1 MLSLFVGAAC
11 SRELLQP
18 KIGYH
23 IAMRRAFL
31 LFLLLLTNCFL
42 ASCDKEPLY
51 NTQSYVFGTL
61 VDISIYGESELAA
74 QEISNQIIRDF
85 QALHNRLHAWRPS
98 ELKTLN
104 RAFALGKIPV
114 TIKPDV
120 AAMIADATQLSVQSK
135 GAFNPSIG
143 SLIQAWGFQQD
154 EFKPT
159 VIDENKLKSLVQAN
173 PQMTDIVIENGKVF
187 SNNPQVQLDFGG
199 YAKGY
204 ALDLAIINLRKQGV
218 KNALINIG
226 GNIIALGQHGEKPW
240 RVGIQHPRKPNA
252 IAVLNLESGWAIG
265 TSGDYQRYFDLD
277 GKRYCHIID
286 PATGYPV
293 QGMQA
298 VTVLIPP
305 QSHAGVM
312 SDVASKPIFIA
323 KSDSRAEAAK
333 SMGVENFLIIESI
346 DKIWV
351 SVAMAKRITWL
362 DQAAA
367 KHVVQIQ
374 P

>member
-1 MLSLFVGAAC
+1 
-11 SRELLQP
+11 
-18 KIGYH
+18 
-23 IAMRRAFL
+23 MR
-31 LFLLLLTNCFL
+31 LFLIFVLIFLTGCT
-42 ASCDKEPLY
+42 KPEPLY

-61 VDISIYGESELAA
+61 VDISIYGETELAA

-114 TIKPDV
+114 TIKPDL
-120 AAMIADATQLSVQSK
+120 ALMIADATKLSVQSK

-143 SLIQAWGFQQD
+143 GLIQAWGFQQD
-154 EFKPT
+154 EFKPIK
-159 VIDENKLKSLVQAN
+159 IDENKLKSLLQAN
-173 PQMTDIVIENGKVF
+173 PQMSDIVIENGKVF

-226 GNIIALGQHGEKPW
+226 GNIIALGQHGAKPW

-265 TSGDYQRYFDLD
+265 TSGDYQRYFDVY

-333 SMGVENFLIIESI
+333 SMGVVNFLIIEST

-362 DQAAA
+362 DKDAA

>member
-1 MLSLFVGAAC
+1 MRLFIILILIV
-11 SRELLQP
+11 
-18 KIGYH
+18 
-23 IAMRRAFL
+23 
-31 LFLLLLTNCFL
+31 L
-42 ASCDKEPLY
+42 AGCTKPEPLY

-61 VDISIYGESELAA
+61 VDISIYGETELAA

-98 ELKTLN
+98 ELKSLN
-104 RAFALGKIPV
+104 RAFALGKTPV
-114 TIKPDV
+114 TIKPDL
-120 AAMIADATQLSVQSK
+120 ALMIADATKLSVQSK

-143 SLIQAWGFQQD
+143 GLIQAWGFHHD
-154 EFKPT
+154 EFKP
-159 VIDENKLKSLVQAN
+159 VKIDDDKLKSLVQAN

-187 SNNPQVQLDFGG
+187 SNNPHVQLDFGG

-218 KNALINIG
+218 KNALINVG
-226 GNIIALGQHGEKPW
+226 GNIIALGQHGDKPW

-252 IAVLNLESGWAIG
+252 IAVLDLPSGWAIG

-293 QGMQA
+293 QGTQA

-305 QSHAGVM
+305 QSRAGVM

-333 SMGVENFLIIESI
+333 SMGVENFLIIEST

-362 DQAAA
+362 DQDAA

>member
-1 MLSLFVGAAC
+1 
-11 SRELLQP
+11 
-18 KIGYH
+18 
-23 IAMRRAFL
+23 MR
-31 LFLLLLTNCFL
+31 LFLIFSFIFL
-42 ASCDKEPLY
+42 VGCTKPEPLY

-104 RAFALGKIPV
+104 RAFALGKTPV

-143 SLIQAWGFQQD
+143 GLIQAWGFQQD
-154 EFKPT
+154 EFKPIK
-159 VIDENKLKSLVQAN
+159 IDENKLKSLVQAN

-187 SNNPQVQLDFGG
+187 SNNQQVQLDFGG

-226 GNIIALGQHGEKPW
+226 GNIIALGQHGDKPW

-293 QGMQA
+293 QGTQA

-333 SMGVENFLIIESI
+333 SMGVENYLVIESI

-362 DQAAA
+362 DKDAA
-367 KHVVQIQ
+367 KRVVQIQ

>member
-31 LFLLLLTNCFL
+31 LFLLLLISCFL

-61 VDISIYGESELAA
+61 VDISIYGETELAA

-98 ELKTLN
+98 ELKSLN
-104 RAFALGKIPV
+104 RAFALGKTPV
-114 TIKPDV
+114 TIKPDL
-120 AAMIADATQLSVQSK
+120 AAMITDATRLSVQSN
-135 GAFNPSIG
+135 GAFNPAIG
-143 SLIQAWGFQQD
+143 GLIQAWGFQQD
-154 EFKPT
+154 EFKPIE
-159 VIDENKLKSLVQAN
+159 IDDNKLKNLVETN
-173 PQMTDIVIENGKVF
+173 PQMADIVIENGKAF
-187 SNNPQVQLDFGG
+187 SNNPHVQLDFGG

-204 ALDLAIINLRKQGV
+204 ALDLAIINLRKLGV

-226 GNIIALGQHGEKPW
+226 GNIIALGKHGDKPW

-265 TSGDYQRYFDLD
+265 TSGDYQRYFDLG

-293 QGMQA
+293 QGTQA

-305 QSHAGVM
+305 QANAGVM

-323 KSDSRAEAAK
+323 NADSRAEAAK
-333 SMGVENFLIIESI
+333 SMGVENFLIIEST

-351 SVAMAKRITWL
+351 SSALAKRITWL
-362 DQAAA
+362 DQDAA
-367 KHVVQIQ
+367 KYVVKIQ

>member
-1 MLSLFVGAAC
+1 MRLFFVC
-11 SRELLQP
+11 
-18 KIGYH
+18 IFF
-23 IAMRRAFL
+23 FL
-31 LFLLLLTNCFL
+31 TGCT
-42 ASCDKEPLY
+42 KPEPLY

-61 VDISIYGESELAA
+61 VDISIYGETEAAA

-98 ELKTLN
+98 ELKTIN
-104 RAFALGKIPV
+104 RAFALGKTPV
-114 TIKPDV
+114 TIKPDL
-120 AAMIADATQLSVQSK
+120 ALMITDATQLSIKSK
-135 GAFNPSIG
+135 GSFNPAIG
-143 SLIQAWGFQQD
+143 GLIAAWGFHQD
-154 EFKPT
+154 EFKPID
-159 VIDENKLKSLVQAN
+159 IDENKLKSLVHAN

-204 ALDLAIINLRKQGV
+204 ALDLAIINLRKLGV

-226 GNIIALGQHGEKPW
+226 GNIIALGQHGDKPW

-265 TSGDYQRYFDLD
+265 TSGDYQRYFDLN
-277 GKRYCHIID
+277 GKRYCHIIN

-293 QGMQA
+293 QGTQA

-305 QSHAGVM
+305 QNNAGVM

-323 KSDSRAEAAK
+323 NADSRAEAAK
-333 SMGVENFLIIESI
+333 TMGVDNFLVIESAN
-346 DKIWV
+346 KIWV
-351 SVAMAKRITWL
+351 SSAMAKRITWL
-362 DQAAA
+362 DKDAA